1 MGSLPSVAA
10 AGSSGLPLFTPP
22 QTPGH
27 HVNGSMV
34 STSGLVAAGVKRMS
48 DASEAAVEE
57 GRGEK
62 KRRVAPTL
70 VPDGSA
76 SAADVLP
83 TVSEDGK

>member
-10 AGSSGLPLFTPP
+10 AGSSSLPLFTPP

-27 HVNGSMV
+27 HANGSV
-34 STSGLVAAGVKRMS
+34 GSASGMVAAGVKRMS

-62 KRRVAPTL
+62 KRRIAPTL
-70 VPDGSA
+70 VPDGNTTA
-76 SAADVLP
+76 SGLPP